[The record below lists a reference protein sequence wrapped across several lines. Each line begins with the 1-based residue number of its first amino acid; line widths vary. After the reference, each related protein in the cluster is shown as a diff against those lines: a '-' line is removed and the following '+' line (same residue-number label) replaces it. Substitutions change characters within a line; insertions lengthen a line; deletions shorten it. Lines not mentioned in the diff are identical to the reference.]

1 MCSSCALTRP
11 VSYFLLSI
19 VFMWSYGSMNL
30 TELTLG
36 LLRAR
41 VALGGPEI
49 DVSTLLFKD
58 LGIDTCLLLF

>member
-1 MCSSCALTRP
+1 
-11 VSYFLLSI
+11 
-19 VFMWSYGSMNL
+19 MNL